1 MSRTDKR
8 PRQLDATAGFARPA
22 RSTMDAAAESAN
34 AEDYSGGRG
43 GYVGGRR
50 GYGSGYGSD
59 YEVVFDTAVAADTK
73 SCPKNIADFNINSYT
88 SSILCL
94 FLFWLDKRI
103 LIC

>member
-43 GYVGGRR
+43 GYVGGGR
-50 GYGSGYGSD
+50 GYGRD
-59 YEVVFDTAVAADTK
+59 YEVVVDTAVAADTK

-94 FLFWLDKRI
+94 FLYWLDKRI